1 MTSRGGPGPQLGIS
15 DLTSDFTMVFLV
27 LFAILCCQ
35 AFNVILSRD
44 FTLWFLN
51 HPPPINLL
59 TYIVHYLTF
68 TRFFALNSPIHSNA
82 NFDSPMHK
90 DTENYCLVNGKLS
103 VSCIGFSFLAFP
115 LHSAVKHS
123 GGIQLSAFTPNS

>member
-1 MTSRGGPGPQLGIS
+1 
-15 DLTSDFTMVFLV
+15 MVFLV
-27 LFAILCCQ
+27 LFATLCCQ

-44 FTLWFLN
+44 FTHWFLN

-68 TRFFALNSPIHSNA
+68 ARFFALNLPIHSNA
-82 NFDSPMHK
+82 NFDSLMHK

-123 GGIQLSAFTPNS
+123 GGKYSFLLLPRTVDVLLFWDTFSVFQRTVR